1 MVRNSNFPK
10 DTRNYLINRIFPKFI
25 SIISVPVLLRLIN
38 PTFWGEVALLV
49 GMQSLIV
56 GLISQGKSASM
67 ERYFS
72 KMTRAFARKYAL
84 RYLNI
89 SISIFIAIF
98 VFIEIGF
105 NFNYLKF
112 FDLPYGLPLRFA
124 LIGSL
129 LIAHN
134 RFLISILRSNQQSI
148 KVLKYNQLLSIS
160 TPVTQVLFVYFII
173 SISDYQDRMIVSAY
187 FFAQVLIL
195 LLNNFSLLFFI
206 RNKINFEN
214 FEENQSLKKISSYS
228 NYTYLFIIFSS
239 LINWADRYFI
249 KIYSSQVDVG
259 LYDAVYRVLDIL
271 GVIVGTFMV
280 AISPILFS
288 REQNDNKYFLN
299 IKQQI
304 EITFLLALAGVFISP
319 IAIELLLPEV
329 YFSQI
334 KIVPIL
340 LLGLAFA
347 SSASVVTTIF
357 DVNERKDLNLKGII
371 VGTVVNIILN
381 IILIPDFGTLGAAYS
396 MLIAGFIWFLSNLFF
411 TRKFNFDLRGLI
423 TTILFVCLIV
433 FGHFVLWKF
442 TFIYDL
448 LGIVFFLAVS
458 YRAYFV
464 FKNIISFNT

>member
-1 MVRNSNFPK
+1 MVRNSNFPE

-84 RYLNI
+84 KYLNI

-98 VFIEIGF
+98 VLIEIGF
-105 NFNYLKF
+105 NFNYFNF

-160 TPVTQVLFVYFII
+160 TPVTQIVFVYFII

-214 FEENQSLKKISSYS
+214 LESNKSLKKISSYS

-239 LINWADRYFI
+239 LINWSDRYFI
-249 KIYSSQVDVG
+249 KIYSSQIDVG

-288 REQNDNKYFLN
+288 REKNDNKYFLN

-319 IAIELLLPEV
+319 IAIELLLPEA

-357 DVNERKDLNLKGII
+357 DVNERKDLNLKGIF
-371 VGTVVNIILN
+371 VGTIVNIILN
-381 IILIPDFGTLGAAYS
+381 IILIPDLGTLGAAYA
-396 MLIAGFIWFLSNLFF
+396 MLFSGFIWFLSNMFF
-411 TRKFNFDLRGLI
+411 TKKFNFDLRGLI
-423 TTILFVCLIV
+423 MTIVIVCLIV
-433 FGHFVLWKF
+433 FGQFVLWKF

-448 LGIVFFLAVS
+448 IGIVFFLIVS

-464 FKNIISFNT
+464 FKNIISFNS

>member
-1 MVRNSNFPK
+1 MVRNSNFPE

-98 VFIEIGF
+98 VLIEIGF
-105 NFNYLKF
+105 NFNYFNF

-160 TPVTQVLFVYFII
+160 TPVTQVVFVYFII

-214 FEENQSLKKISSYS
+214 LERNQSLKKISSYS

-239 LINWADRYFI
+239 LINWSDRYFI
-249 KIYSSQVDVG
+249 KIYSSQIDVG

-288 REQNDNKYFLN
+288 REKNDNKYFLN

-319 IAIELLLPEV
+319 IAIELLLPEA

-357 DVNERKDLNLKGII
+357 DVNERKDLNLKGIV
-371 VGTVVNIILN
+371 VGTVVNIVLN
-381 IILIPDFGTLGAAYS
+381 IILIPDLGTLGAAYA
-396 MLIAGFIWFLSNLFF
+396 MLFSGFIWFLSNLFF
-411 TRKFNFDLRGLI
+411 TKKFNFDLRGLI
-423 TTILFVCLIV
+423 MTIVIVCLIV
-433 FGHFVLWKF
+433 FGHFALWKF
-442 TFIYDL
+442 TFIYDSI
-448 LGIVFFLAVS
+448 GIVFFLIVS

-464 FKNIISFNT
+464 FKNIISFNS

>member
-1 MVRNSNFPK
+1 MVRNSNFPE

-72 KMTRAFARKYAL
+72 KMTRAFARKYSL

-98 VFIEIGF
+98 VLIEIGF
-105 NFNYLKF
+105 NFNYFNF

-160 TPVTQVLFVYFII
+160 TPVTQVVFVYFII

-214 FEENQSLKKISSYS
+214 LERNQSLKKISSYS

-239 LINWADRYFI
+239 LINWSDRYFI
-249 KIYSSQVDVG
+249 KIYSSQIDVG

-288 REQNDNKYFLN
+288 REKNDNKYFLN

-319 IAIELLLPEV
+319 IAIELLLPEA

-357 DVNERKDLNLKGII
+357 DVNERKDLNLKGIV

-381 IILIPDFGTLGAAYS
+381 IILIPDLGTLGAAYA
-396 MLIAGFIWFLSNLFF
+396 MLFSGFIWFLSNLFF
-411 TRKFNFDLRGLI
+411 TKKFNFDLRGLI
-423 TTILFVCLIV
+423 MTIVIVCLIV
-433 FGHFVLWKF
+433 FGHFALWKF
-442 TFIYDL
+442 TFIYDSI
-448 LGIVFFLAVS
+448 GIVFFLIVS

-464 FKNIISFNT
+464 FKNIISFNS

>member
-160 TPVTQVLFVYFII
+160 TPVFFLI
-173 SISDYQDRMIVSAY
+173 SIVMSS
-187 FFAQVLIL
+187 
-195 LLNNFSLLFFI
+195 NSSGE
-206 RNKINFEN
+206 NK
-214 FEENQSLKKISSYS
+214 S
-228 NYTYLFIIFSS
+228 NCCS
-239 LINWADRYFI
+239 I
-249 KIYSSQVDVG
+249 K
-259 LYDAVYRVLDIL
+259 
-271 GVIVGTFMV
+271 
-280 AISPILFS
+280 
-288 REQNDNKYFLN
+288 
-299 IKQQI
+299 
-304 EITFLLALAGVFISP
+304 VF
-319 IAIELLLPEV
+319 
-329 YFSQI
+329 
-334 KIVPIL
+334 
-340 LLGLAFA
+340 
-347 SSASVVTTIF
+347 
-357 DVNERKDLNLKGII
+357 R
-371 VGTVVNIILN
+371 
-381 IILIPDFGTLGAAYS
+381 
-396 MLIAGFIWFLSNLFF
+396 
-411 TRKFNFDLRGLI
+411 
-423 TTILFVCLIV
+423 
-433 FGHFVLWKF
+433 
-442 TFIYDL
+442 
-448 LGIVFFLAVS
+448 
-458 YRAYFV
+458 
-464 FKNIISFNT
+464 

>member
-1 MVRNSNFPK
+1 MSNSNFSK

-25 SIISVPVLLRLIN
+25 SILSVPVLLRLIN
-38 PTFWGEVALLV
+38 PTFWGEIALLV
-49 GMQSLIV
+49 GMQSLII

-89 SISIFIAIF
+89 SILIF
-98 VFIEIGF
+98 VVIFLFIEMGF

-160 TPVTQVLFVYFII
+160 TPVAQILFVYFII
-173 SISDYQDRMIVSAY
+173 FISDYQDRMIVSAY
-187 FFAQVLIL
+187 FFAQVLVL
-195 LLNNFSLLFFI
+195 LINNFSLLFFV

-214 FEENQSLKKISSYS
+214 LEKIQNLKKISSYS

-249 KIYSSQVDVG
+249 KIYSSQADVG
-259 LYDAVYRVLDIL
+259 LYDAVYRITDIL
-271 GVIVGTFMV
+271 GVIIGSFMV
-280 AISPILFS
+280 AIAPILFS
-288 REQNDNKYFLN
+288 REKNDNKYFLN
-299 IKQQI
+299 IKQQV
-304 EITFLLALAGVFISP
+304 EIAFLLALAGVFISP
-319 IAIELLLPEV
+319 IAIELLLPEA

-347 SSASVVTTIF
+347 SSASVVTIIF

-371 VGTVVNIILN
+371 VGTVFNIIFN
-381 IILIPDFGTLGAAYS
+381 IVLIPDFGTLGAAYS
-396 MLIAGFIWFLSNLFF
+396 MLIAGFIWFLTNLFF
-411 TRKFNFDLRGLI
+411 ARKFYFNLTNSFM
-423 TTILFVCLIV
+423 TILVVCSIV
-433 FGHFVLWKF
+433 LAHFVLWKF

-448 LGIVFFLAVS
+448 TGIVFFLIIS

-464 FKNIISFNT
+464 LKNIISFNS

>member
-1 MVRNSNFPK
+1 MVRNSNFPE

-72 KMTRAFARKYAL
+72 KMTRAFARKYSL

-98 VFIEIGF
+98 VLIEIGF
-105 NFNYLKF
+105 NFNYFNF

-160 TPVTQVLFVYFII
+160 TPVTQVVFVYFII

-214 FEENQSLKKISSYS
+214 LERNQSLKKISSYS

-239 LINWADRYFI
+239 LINWSDRYFI
-249 KIYSSQVDVG
+249 KIYSSQIDVG

-288 REQNDNKYFLN
+288 RENNDNKYFLN

-319 IAIELLLPEV
+319 IAIEFLLPEA

-357 DVNERKDLNLKGII
+357 DVNERKDLNLKGIV

-381 IILIPDFGTLGAAYS
+381 IILIPDLGTLGAAYA
-396 MLIAGFIWFLSNLFF
+396 MLFSGFIWFLSNLFF
-411 TRKFNFDLRGLI
+411 TKKFNFDLRGLI
-423 TTILFVCLIV
+423 MTIVIVCLIV
-433 FGHFVLWKF
+433 FGHFALWKF
-442 TFIYDL
+442 TFIYDSI
-448 LGIVFFLAVS
+448 GIVFFLIVS

-464 FKNIISFNT
+464 FKNIISFNS